1 MFPVET
7 VPIRFAPMA
16 TAFCTA
22 TAVPRSLKLPVG
34 FWASFLA

>member
-1 MFPVET
+1 MLPVET
-7 VPIRFAPMA
+7 VPIRFVPSE

-22 TAVPRSLKLPVG
+22 TAEPRSLKLEVG

>member
-7 VPIRFAPMA
+7 VPIRFAPRA